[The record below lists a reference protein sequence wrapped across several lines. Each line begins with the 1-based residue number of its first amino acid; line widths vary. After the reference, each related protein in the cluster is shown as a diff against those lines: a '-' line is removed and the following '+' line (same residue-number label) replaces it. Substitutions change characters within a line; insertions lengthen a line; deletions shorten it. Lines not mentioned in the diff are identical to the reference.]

1 MAVMNDNLPD
11 NVKKSLKTRKETTT
25 QKKSRFIKVY
35 TDRLCNVSKACE
47 VVGISRT
54 TYYKWVDKDD
64 KFKKAL
70 KDAEENFFD
79 ALETTMFSKAITEK
93 DTTML
98 IWLSKTKMK
107 HRGYVER
114 QEQEVSINPFE
125 ELMKMATSTEEE

>member
-1 MAVMNDNLPD
+1 MAMMSDNLPD
-11 NVKKSLKTRKETTT
+11 NVKKSLKTRKETTA
-25 QKKSRFIKVY
+25 QKKKRFIKAY
-35 TDRLCNVSKACE
+35 SSRLCNISKACE

-70 KDAEENFFD
+70 KDAEEDFFD
-79 ALETTMFSKAITEK
+79 SLESTMYAKAIK
-93 DTTML
+93 DQDTTML

-125 ELMKMATSTEEE
+125 ELMKEATCED

>member
-1 MAVMNDNLPD
+1 MNDNLPD
-11 NVKKSLKTRKETTT
+11 NVKKSLKTRKETTA
-25 QKKSRFIKVY
+25 QKKKRFIKAY
-35 TDRLCNVSKACE
+35 ASRLCNVSKACE

-70 KDAEENFFD
+70 KDAEEDFFD
-79 ALETTMFSKAITEK
+79 SLESTMYAKAIK
-93 DTTML
+93 DQDTTML

-125 ELMKMATSTEEE
+125 ELMKEATSED